1 LISEIFRFPS
11 VSSSILIPPSRPTT
25 RPYTA
30 PEMTIKPETAV
41 DLPSIDENVI
51 QPTKVDLQH
60 DVQILTLTDSENEQ
74 VPF

>member
-1 LISEIFRFPS
+1 M
-11 VSSSILIPPSRPTT
+11 T

-30 PEMTIKPETAV
+30 PDMTIKQETVV
-41 DLPSIDENVI
+41 DLPQIDENVT
-51 QPTKVDLQH
+51 QPTKIDLQH